1 MPFNWSE
8 FYRLATQLGTQLA
21 DEAALRSAVSRAYYA
36 TYHLADERRSANNLS
51 LPPIPNAGMHLR
63 LWYLFRNHPHAS
75 CRKIG
80 IDGDRLRKR
89 RARADYEPVIP
100 NLPSELILAMQ
111 EAQSLIRSIASLPP
125 ILP

>member
-1 MPFNWSE
+1 MKQRFGP
-8 FYRLATQLGTQLA
+8 L
-21 DEAALRSAVSRAYYA
+21 SAAYYA
-36 TYHLADERRSANNLS
+36 AYHLADERRSANNLS
-51 LPPIPNAGMHLR
+51 LPPIPNAGAHLR
-63 LWYLFRNHPHAS
+63 LWYLFRNHPHPT

-89 RARADYEPVIP
+89 RAKADYEPVIL

-111 EAQSLIRSIASLPP
+111 EAQKLIRSIGSLPP